1 MTRKG
6 IAVCLLLIGLLA
18 GSLAGTWLYLESRQ
32 IHGSIAEELAGSGPL
47 PPPLSEIEPA
57 AGGQENG
64 NEALPH
70 LSGLRHTG
78 RDLLF
83 PGEDERP
90 GHPLYS
96 YLLFAGASE
105 GNREERARFHSA
117 IEAFIGQVRSAE
129 ELESSGAARGEIN
142 IFYAPMEP
150 IFEDTT
156 PESLRIHF
164 AQRSET
170 EQIALL
176 QKFYDH
182 ARAEV
187 LLGRM
192 RLTGNGPF
200 IVSVLRPLSEHPVRE
215 SEAFL
220 VQDLSGVPPELVALW
235 VDEFKRQ
242 VVREATKSP
251 EHLRRLAL
259 NLRTQIA
266 VLAEAFSITKSAVA
280 EMFEAPDEP
289 GGGGN

>member
-18 GSLAGTWLYLESRQ
+18 GSLAGTWLYLESSKM
-32 IHGSIAEELAGSGPL
+32 HGTMVEELAGSGPL

-64 NEALPH
+64 NEALPQ
-70 LSGLRHTG
+70 LSDLRHTG

-83 PGEDERP
+83 PGEAERS

-105 GNREERARFHSA
+105 GDREERLRFNSA
-117 IEAFIGQVRSAE
+117 IKAFVGQVRSAE
-129 ELESSGAARGEIN
+129 ELEHSGAARGEIN
-142 IFYAPMEP
+142 IFYVPMEP

-156 PESLRIHF
+156 PESLRVYF
-164 AQRSET
+164 AQRSEAQ
-170 EQIALL
+170 QIALL
-176 QKFYDH
+176 QELYDH

-192 RLTGNGPF
+192 RLTGSGPF
-200 IVSVLRPLSEHPVRE
+200 IVSVLKPLSKHPARE

-220 VQDLSGVPPELVALW
+220 VQDLSSVPPELVALW

-280 EMFEAPDEP
+280 EMFEAPDDP
-289 GGGGN
+289 SGGAN